1 MRLKNNI
8 AITASLLFSLNT
20 AIAQVN
26 PKNVEIIR
34 DTFGVPHIYAKTDAG
49 QLMDWLG
56 PMQKTTLKPCNW
68 AI

>member
-34 DTFGVPHIYAKTDAG
+34 DTFAPKAKVCEHDSPVGSGSAERSIPSI
-49 QLMDWLG
+49 L
-56 PMQKTTLKPCNW
+56 
-68 AI
+68 